1 LRYRKNRASA
11 AHARYGGGKD
21 IPPCNMAIAVRQNA
35 ERLRVEI
42 RNLRLEAGMA
52 RRDATRCL
60 SVMDRSW
67 QAHDLLTLAAD
78 LAEDAELR
86 RLTVRAR
93 TVLQN
98 WLIAQVDPDD
108 WVS

>member
-1 LRYRKNRASA
+1 MRYRKNRASA
-11 AHARYGGGKD
+11 AHERYGGGKD
-21 IPPCNMAIAVRQNA
+21 IPPCNMALTVRAHA

-42 RNLRLEAGMA
+42 RNLRLEDGLS
-52 RRDATRCL
+52 RRDATRCS

-67 QAHDLLTLAAD
+67 HAHDLLTLAAD
-78 LAEDAELR
+78 MADDPELR

-98 WLIAQVDPDD
+98 WLIAQVDPDK
-108 WVS
+108 WIS

>member
-1 LRYRKNRASA
+1 
-11 AHARYGGGKD
+11 
-21 IPPCNMAIAVRQNA
+21 MAIAVRENA

-67 QAHDLLTLAAD
+67 HAHDLLTLAAD
-78 LAEDAELR
+78 LSDDSELR
-86 RLTVRAR
+86 RLTIRAR